1 MSDFRQVPDPEDEA
15 AFRAAELHAQGKKFC
30 LVVLPVSIRNGRTLY
45 TVECREEKMP
55 MNETE
60 APMNPLRNIERCCQL
75 HEEVRIF
82 YTVDGYQAS
91 LHTQEGEL
99 CAVSAWG
106 EDVMSALLSL
116 DAQLEFETLEG
127 VRAKTAES
135 GGYPM
140 MTEPEISKPEL
151 PSRNRCK
158 ARDSGGVQCELAW
171 GHPGQHACPAALR
184 NFNDARALQ
193 QPEPTKEEFQTGVEE
208 GSRLR

>member
-1 MSDFRQVPDPEDEA
+1 
-15 AFRAAELHAQGKKFC
+15 
-30 LVVLPVSIRNGRTLY
+30 
-45 TVECREEKMP
+45 

-60 APMNPLRNIERCCQL
+60 VPMNPLRNIERCCQL

-91 LHTQEGEL
+91 LRTQEGEL

-106 EDVMSALLSL
+106 EDVVSALLSL
-116 DAQLEFETLEG
+116 DAQLEDETLEG
-127 VRAKTAES
+127 VRAKTADVLES
-135 GGYPM
+135 GGYP
-140 MTEPEISKPEL
+140 EPKPEV

-184 NFNDARALQ
+184 NFNDARALL

-208 GSRLR
+208 DSRLR